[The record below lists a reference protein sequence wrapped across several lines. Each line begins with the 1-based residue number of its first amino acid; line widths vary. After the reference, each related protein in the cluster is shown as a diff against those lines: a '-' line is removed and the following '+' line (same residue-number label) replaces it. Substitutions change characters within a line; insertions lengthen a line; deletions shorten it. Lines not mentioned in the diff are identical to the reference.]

1 MLFLKVSV
9 VLEVSRIDFRT
20 DGADPAVRI
29 VEETCDESRLQDLV
43 IVESYFAQLVDLR
56 VVDVARMRC
65 DEPRI
70 FAEGIVNAGKF
81 ILARTEVSGQFI
93 DEGCVLPHAAEVV
106 SVGLQAVGA
115 AVVGGY
121 DDADHLL
128 LCIRQIAAVV
138 VQGALEIQEADI
150 FLGVERENFEQIVD
164 ESPVLHHEFHILI
177 KDCILFIS
185 HIFPD
190 GLLQT
195 R

>member
-1 MLFLKVSV
+1 M
-9 VLEVSRIDFRT
+9 LEVSRVDFRT
-20 DGADPAVRI
+20 DGADPAVRV
-29 VEETCDESRLQDLV
+29 VEEACDESRLQDLV
-43 IVESYFAQLVDLR
+43 IVESHFTQLVDLR
-56 VVDVARMRC
+56 TVDVARVCC
-65 DEPRI
+65 DEPCI
-70 FAEGIVNAGKF
+70 FAEGVVDAGKF
-81 ILARTEVSGQFI
+81 ILARAEVSGQFI
-93 DEGCVLPHAAEVV
+93 DEGCVLPHAAEIVP
-106 SVGLQAVGA
+106 VGLQTVGA

-121 DDADHLL
+121 DNADHLL
-128 LCIRQIAAVV
+128 LRIRQIAAIV
-138 VQGALEIQEADI
+138 VQGAFEIQEADL